1 MRSRGAIGAAVTA
14 TLVAGMLAAATP
26 AGAVR
31 LNTEMDGASEVP
43 GPGDP
48 DGTGVARVRVNV
60 RAQRVCYAISVEN
73 ITLPAVAAHIHRGA
87 VGVAGPPRVTLNN
100 PTEVGGSGVGLA
112 FGCEGDVN
120 RSLLRRIRANPA
132 RFYVNV
138 HTSDYPDGAIRGQL
152 G

>member
-1 MRSRGAIGAAVTA
+1 MRARRIIGTALTA
-14 TLVAGMLAAATP
+14 TLVVGMLASATP

-31 LNTEMDGASEVP
+31 LETEMDGGNEVP

-60 RAQRVCYAISVEN
+60 RAQRVCYAISVQD
-73 ITLPAVAAHIHRGA
+73 ITLPATAAHIHRGA
-87 VGVAGPPRVTLNN
+87 AGVDGPPRITLNN
-100 PTEVGGSGVGLA
+100 PTQVGTSGIGLA
-112 FGCEGDVN
+112 FGCEGDV
-120 RSLLRRIRANPA
+120 RKVLLRRIRANPD

-138 HTSDYPDGAIRGQL
+138 HTSDFPAGAIRGQL